1 MKPTEFVDQRG
12 KQYLR
17 ETLQVFEREIE
28 PLLPKDR
35 QTRVA
40 VEDFKDWT
48 RRRFGA
54 LRADCR
60 AVLDL
65 EPDAELNVLG
75 IEIRESLG
83 A

>member
-1 MKPTEFVDQRG
+1 MKPREFVDQRG

-28 PLLPKDR
+28 PLLPEGSGPAIDN
-35 QTRVA
+35 
-40 VEDFKDWT
+40 FKDWT

-54 LRADCR
+54 MRADCK

-65 EPDAELNVLG
+65 EPDAELNALG

-83 A
+83 SL